1 MQVTSKNI
9 GLLPDGRYT
18 IETNLQV
25 RVTKSKASFIFRYQF
40 AGRRRDLSL
49 GSHPT
54 VTVTAAKQEAAKCRA
69 LLARGIDPLD
79 VRAEHRAE
87 HARRALD
94 FASYAEHALETIF
107 ELKHLSEATKVSWR
121 GPMKNHILPVLRHK
135 LVADITVQDICE
147 VLDPLWEKKTTIASR
162 IRGQLEAIFTLAKR
176 EGVYI
181 GENPATWK
189 GNLEAYFPPPARVH
203 RREHQKAYTIE
214 ALADQLKASLR
225 VDRPVHNAFVFGVLT
240 ATRQAEFNDAKWS
253 EIDFE
258 HKVWTVPP
266 ERRKDRKPEPFR
278 VPLSDQAIAL
288 LKRITPESE
297 YIFSGSYYNNRSVA
311 RYYVSTMVQ
320 YASGGTATM
329 HGCRST
335 FRDWCAREGIDTAV
349 AEKCLMHS
357 LKSVQAAYQRDDLL
371 VRRRPVMQQWADAI
385 LPMSL
390 LSDHK

>member
-9 GLLPDGRYT
+9 DHLPDGRYS
-18 IETNLQV
+18 IETNLFV
-25 RVTKSKASFIFRYQF
+25 RVRNGRASFVFRYQY
-40 AGRRRDLSL
+40 ASRRRDLHI

-87 HARRALD
+87 HAKRKLD
-94 FASYAEHALETIF
+94 FESYAEHALETIF
-107 ELKHLSEATKVSWR
+107 ELKRLSETTRASWR

-135 LVADITVQDICE
+135 PVADITVQDICE
-147 VLDPLWEKKTTIASR
+147 VLDPIWETKTTIASR
-162 IRGQLEAIFTLAKR
+162 IRGQLESIFTLAKR
-176 EGVYI
+176 EGVYV

-189 GNLEAYFPPPARVH
+189 GNLEAYFPPPSKVH
-203 RREHQKAYTIE
+203 RRTHQKAFSIE
-214 ALADQLKASLR
+214 ALADQVKASLR

-240 ATRQAEFNDAKWS
+240 ATRQREFNDARWN
-253 EIDFE
+253 EIDFK

-266 ERRKDRKPEPFR
+266 DRRKDGKPEPFR

-288 LKRITPESE
+288 LKRITPEGE
-297 YIFSGSYYNNRSVA
+297 YIFSGSYYNGRPVA
-311 RYYVSTMVQ
+311 RYYVSTMVL

-335 FRDWCAREGIDTAV
+335 FRDWCAREGVDTAV

-357 LKSVQAAYQRDDLL
+357 LRSVQAAYQRDDLL
-371 VRRRPVMQQWADAI
+371 EQRRPVMQAWADTI
-385 LPMSL
+385 LPMETLPKS
-390 LSDHK
+390 

>member
-1 MQVTSKNI
+1 
-9 GLLPDGRYT
+9 
-18 IETNLQV
+18 
-25 RVTKSKASFIFRYQF
+25 
-40 AGRRRDLSL
+40 
-49 GSHPT
+49 
-54 VTVTAAKQEAAKCRA
+54 
-69 LLARGIDPLD
+69 
-79 VRAEHRAE
+79 
-87 HARRALD
+87 
-94 FASYAEHALETIF
+94 
-107 ELKHLSEATKVSWR
+107 
-121 GPMKNHILPVLRHK
+121 MKNHILPVLRHK

-288 LKRITPESE
+288 PKRITPESE

-311 RYYVSTMVQ
+311 RGAVRLWR
-320 YASGGTATM
+320 
-329 HGCRST
+329 HGNNAWLQVYISR
-335 FRDWCAREGIDTAV
+335 
-349 AEKCLMHS
+349 
-357 LKSVQAAYQRDDLL
+357 L
-371 VRRRPVMQQWADAI
+371 VRARRRRHRRGGKVLDALAQVRAGRI
-385 LPMSL
+385 PTRRS
-390 LSDHK
+390 S

>member
-1 MQVTSKNI
+1 M
-9 GLLPDGRYT
+9 
-18 IETNLQV
+18 
-25 RVTKSKASFIFRYQF
+25 
-40 AGRRRDLSL
+40 
-49 GSHPT
+49 
-54 VTVTAAKQEAAKCRA
+54 
-69 LLARGIDPLD
+69 
-79 VRAEHRAE
+79 
-87 HARRALD
+87 
-94 FASYAEHALETIF
+94 
-107 ELKHLSEATKVSWR
+107 
-121 GPMKNHILPVLRHK
+121 
-135 LVADITVQDICE
+135 
-147 VLDPLWEKKTTIASR
+147 
-162 IRGQLEAIFTLAKR
+162 
-176 EGVYI
+176 
-181 GENPATWK
+181 
-189 GNLEAYFPPPARVH
+189 
-203 RREHQKAYTIE
+203 
-214 ALADQLKASLR
+214 
-225 VDRPVHNAFVFGVLT
+225 HNAFVFGVLT

-335 FRDWCAREGIDTAV
+335 FRDWCAREGVDTAV

-371 VRRRPVMQQWADAI
+371 ERRRPVMQAWADTI
-385 LPMSL
+385 MP
-390 LSDHK
+390 KNK

>member
-1 MQVTSKNI
+1 MPGVCLCHKEIDRFPSSSTA
-9 GLLPDGRYT
+9 P
-18 IETNLQV
+18 
-25 RVTKSKASFIFRYQF
+25 KSEI
-40 AGRRRDLSL
+40 L
-49 GSHPT
+49 G
-54 VTVTAAKQEAAKCRA
+54 
-69 LLARGIDPLD
+69 
-79 VRAEHRAE
+79 
-87 HARRALD
+87 
-94 FASYAEHALETIF
+94 
-107 ELKHLSEATKVSWR
+107 
-121 GPMKNHILPVLRHK
+121 
-135 LVADITVQDICE
+135 
-147 VLDPLWEKKTTIASR
+147 
-162 IRGQLEAIFTLAKR
+162 
-176 EGVYI
+176 
-181 GENPATWK
+181 WK

-320 YASGGTATM
+320 YASGSTATM

-371 VRRRPVMQQWADAI
+371 ERRRPVMQQWADAI

>member
-1 MQVTSKNI
+1 MCSNNI
-9 GLLPDGRYT
+9 WAG
-18 IETNLQV
+18 
-25 RVTKSKASFIFRYQF
+25 TK
-40 AGRRRDLSL
+40 D
-49 GSHPT
+49 
-54 VTVTAAKQEAAKCRA
+54 
-69 LLARGIDPLD
+69 
-79 VRAEHRAE
+79 
-87 HARRALD
+87 
-94 FASYAEHALETIF
+94 
-107 ELKHLSEATKVSWR
+107 
-121 GPMKNHILPVLRHK
+121 
-135 LVADITVQDICE
+135 
-147 VLDPLWEKKTTIASR
+147 
-162 IRGQLEAIFTLAKR
+162 
-176 EGVYI
+176 
-181 GENPATWK
+181 
-189 GNLEAYFPPPARVH
+189 
-203 RREHQKAYTIE
+203 
-214 ALADQLKASLR
+214 
-225 VDRPVHNAFVFGVLT
+225 
-240 ATRQAEFNDAKWS
+240 DAKWS

-320 YASGGTATM
+320 YASGSTATM

-371 VRRRPVMQQWADAI
+371 ERRRPVMQQWADAI

>member
-147 VLDPLWEKKTTIASR
+147 VLDPLWEKKTRIASR

-266 ERRKDRKPEPFR
+266 ERRKDASPSHSASHCLTKRSRCSSALRQRASTSFR
-278 VPLSDQAIAL
+278 AATTTIAQWL
-288 LKRITPESE
+288 
-297 YIFSGSYYNNRSVA
+297 
-311 RYYVSTMVQ
+311 
-320 YASGGTATM
+320 ATM
-329 HGCRST
+329 SRQWCSTPLAARQQCMAAGLHFATGARAKASTPQWQKSALCTRSSQCRPHI
-335 FRDWCAREGIDTAV
+335 RETT
-349 AEKCLMHS
+349 CLS
-357 LKSVQAAYQRDDLL
+357 ADDPSCSNGQM
-371 VRRRPVMQQWADAI
+371 RSCR
-385 LPMSL
+385 
-390 LSDHK
+390 

>member
-1 MQVTSKNI
+1 
-9 GLLPDGRYT
+9 
-18 IETNLQV
+18 
-25 RVTKSKASFIFRYQF
+25 
-40 AGRRRDLSL
+40 
-49 GSHPT
+49 
-54 VTVTAAKQEAAKCRA
+54 
-69 LLARGIDPLD
+69 
-79 VRAEHRAE
+79 
-87 HARRALD
+87 
-94 FASYAEHALETIF
+94 
-107 ELKHLSEATKVSWR
+107 
-121 GPMKNHILPVLRHK
+121 MKNHILPMLRHK

-147 VLDPLWEKKTTIASR
+147 VLDPLWEKKTRIASR

-203 RREHQKAYTIE
+203 RRAHQKAYTIE

-329 HGCRST
+329 HGFRST

-371 VRRRPVMQQWADAI
+371 ERRRPVMQQWADAI

>member
-1 MQVTSKNI
+1 
-9 GLLPDGRYT
+9 
-18 IETNLQV
+18 
-25 RVTKSKASFIFRYQF
+25 
-40 AGRRRDLSL
+40 
-49 GSHPT
+49 
-54 VTVTAAKQEAAKCRA
+54 
-69 LLARGIDPLD
+69 
-79 VRAEHRAE
+79 
-87 HARRALD
+87 
-94 FASYAEHALETIF
+94 
-107 ELKHLSEATKVSWR
+107 
-121 GPMKNHILPVLRHK
+121 MKNHILPVLRHK

-147 VLDPLWEKKTTIASR
+147 VLDPLWEKKTRIASR

-288 LKRITPESE
+288 LKRITQ
-297 YIFSGSYYNNRSVA
+297 RA
-311 RYYVSTMVQ
+311 STSFRAATTTIAQ
-320 YASGGTATM
+320 WLATM
-329 HGCRST
+329 SRQWCST
-335 FRDWCAREGIDTAV
+335 PLAARQQCMAAGLHFATGAR
-349 AEKCLMHS
+349 AKAS
-357 LKSVQAAYQRDDLL
+357 TPPWRKSA
-371 VRRRPVMQQWADAI
+371 
-385 LPMSL
+385 
-390 LSDHK
+390 

>member
-94 FASYAEHALETIF
+94 FASYAELALETIF

-162 IRGQLEAIFTLAKR
+162 IRGQQEVLQTSKMERFFSQIGTGVTGSSLWLHSK
-176 EGVYI
+176 EGS
-181 GENPATWK
+181 G
-189 GNLEAYFPPPARVH
+189 
-203 RREHQKAYTIE
+203 
-214 ALADQLKASLR
+214 LK
-225 VDRPVHNAFVFGVLT
+225 
-240 ATRQAEFNDAKWS
+240 TRGW
-253 EIDFE
+253 
-258 HKVWTVPP
+258 
-266 ERRKDRKPEPFR
+266 
-278 VPLSDQAIAL
+278 
-288 LKRITPESE
+288 
-297 YIFSGSYYNNRSVA
+297 
-311 RYYVSTMVQ
+311 
-320 YASGGTATM
+320 
-329 HGCRST
+329 
-335 FRDWCAREGIDTAV
+335 
-349 AEKCLMHS
+349 
-357 LKSVQAAYQRDDLL
+357 LKSAE
-371 VRRRPVMQQWADAI
+371 PVGR
-385 LPMSL
+385 S
-390 LSDHK
+390 